1 MTTSTLLLFLGTHIA
16 IAVIARVL
24 QGLSAALVWVS
35 GLAFL
40 TSHVEAKH
48 LGWVMGIISVA
59 QGAGELL
66 GPVVGGVMYEHA
78 GHFAVLGLV
87 CAVLGVDMV
96 LRIILVDKSPD
107 HGADEEASPLL
118 PDRREDPQSIQQ
130 SPQQWKEPT
139 GNTAEQSATISLLG
153 YRLSRDFCAS
163 CYAVSCSG
171 IILFALEAVSH
182 SVSSWIKDQL
192 MAPDSFQLR
201 IAPLWMDDVR
211 KRRGLVRVCLP
222 HRTLACGCQL
232 HDEVWTSLDK
242 RRGLSRWR
250 RCPHRVRIFD
260 RRSESHPSVLCHHSD
275 SHGHEYGRYIYNIQC
290 CVLGGCKE
298 K

>member
-1 MTTSTLLLFLGTHIA
+1 MICQSDPSFPNSLSTVIVGALADWVRSKRGLFLLGMLTMTASTLLLFLGTHIA
-16 IAVIARVL
+16 IAVIARAL

-87 CAVLGVDMV
+87 CAVLGMDMV
-96 LRIILVDKSPD
+96 LRIVLVDKSPD

-118 PDRREDPQSIQQ
+118 PDRPEDPQSIQQ

-139 GNTAEQSATISLLG
+139 ANKPEQYATINLLG

-182 SVSSWIKDQL
+182 SDSSWNLRSANSTRLFPTSYRTTLDGRRPQAAGSCSRL
-192 MAPDSFQLR
+192 SAPPYSRLR
-201 IAPLWMDDVR
+201 
-211 KRRGLVRVCLP
+211 LP
-222 HRTLACGCQL
+222 
-232 HDEVWTSLDK
+232 TS
-242 RRGLSRWR
+242 
-250 RCPHRVRIFD
+250 
-260 RRSESHPSVLCHHSD
+260 
-275 SHGHEYGRYIYNIQC
+275 Q
-290 CVLGGCKE
+290 
-298 K
+298 